1 MPATVSTPGATYVAD
16 VCDARYEDAVDRELG
31 LALGSLR
38 RIDRELGQ
46 YHGSRGAAMAVI
58 HVRYSEVCQG
68 AGRFA
73 GLAR

>member
-1 MPATVSTPGATYVAD
+1 M
-16 VCDARYEDAVDRELG
+16 DRELG